1 MSKFIKDLL
10 ACIVVS
16 LLLSLVMT
24 FILISWAEHSYQ
36 ENIIIAEKAKEE
48 QARLIQQSGGLVH
61 LSKENAIAHAK
72 ALIRLSGAVLS
83 RVVFVYVLKG
93 EKR

>member
-48 QARLIQQSGGLVH
+48 QARLTQQSGEH
-61 LSKENAIAHAK
+61 DEP
-72 ALIRLSGAVLS
+72 
-83 RVVFVYVLKG
+83 
-93 EKR
+93 

>member
-48 QARLIQQSGGLVH
+48 QARLIQQSGEH
-61 LSKENAIAHAK
+61 DEP
-72 ALIRLSGAVLS
+72 
-83 RVVFVYVLKG
+83 
-93 EKR
+93 

>member
-36 ENIIIAEKAKEE
+36 ESIIIAEKAKEE
-48 QARLIQQSGGLVH
+48 QARLIQQSGEH
-61 LSKENAIAHAK
+61 DEP
-72 ALIRLSGAVLS
+72 
-83 RVVFVYVLKG
+83 
-93 EKR
+93 